1 MKKIGITGNIGSG
14 KSALTKYLISLGY
27 KVIDADKIVAQI
39 YFDENYI
46 KEMIKV
52 FGKKILAEDKQNL
65 DKSKIRELVFNDN
78 EKLKLLNKTIEPY
91 IKVYLDRETKGSE
104 DELVFF
110 DIPLLFEKK
119 MQIEY
124 DNVIMVFCRDSAR
137 YKRAALRDNKS
148 EEEIKK
154 IDKYQMPQIYKIK
167 LADIVLD
174 NSKEI
179 EKLYIQMDDV
189 LKLLGVV

>member
-46 KEMIKV
+46 KEMIKA
-52 FGKKILAEDKQNL
+52 FGQEILKEDQSL
-65 DKSKIRELVFNDN
+65 DKSKIRKVVFNDN
-78 EKLKLLNKTIEPY
+78 KKLELLNETIEPY
-91 IKVYLDRETKGSE
+91 IKLYLEIESKKYE

-110 DIPLLFEKK
+110 DIPLLFEKN
-119 MQIEY
+119 MQREY
-124 DNVIMVFCRDSAR
+124 DSVIMVYCRDSIR

-148 EEEIKK
+148 EEEIKN
-154 IDKYQMPQIYKIK
+154 IDKHQMSQIYKIK

-174 NSKEI
+174 NSEKI
-179 EKLYIQMDDV
+179 EKLYIQVDDV
-189 LKLLGVV
+189 LKVLGVV